1 MQIRAHFCEPP
12 VSPLPFHS
20 LRLVSVRQGN
30 IYIFKDLLYSGEM
43 DGLEQ
48 QRMQLG
54 MTQSHVA
61 FLLGTR
67 QANISAY
74 EAGSLFAGQTVT
86 DRLDRFLDLKP
97 GTVHTGTWLGTMAS
111 HAVNLRALVKT
122 SNAQLD
128 ELDLD
133 ILRYVV
139 GMNDAFA
146 KTSLISDQLFF
157 LTQPASTG
165 DRRIDALLA
174 GMAVH
179 WSRIAGLNR
188 APSWTRE
195 PQYFLQELWW
205 VGISE
210 SLTTLRCRA
219 LCEGIPSLRSRGILL
234 DRSNLASV

>member
-1 MQIRAHFCEPP
+1 M
-12 VSPLPFHS
+12 
-20 LRLVSVRQGN
+20 
-30 IYIFKDLLYSGEM
+30 K
-43 DGLEQ
+43 GLEQ

-74 EAGSLFAGQTVT
+74 EAGSLSAGQTVT
-86 DRLDRFLDLKP
+86 DRIDLFLELKP
-97 GTVHTGTWLGTMAS
+97 GTMHTGTWLGTMAS
-111 HAVNLRALVKT
+111 HAVNLRAMMKT
-122 SNAQLD
+122 SNAQLGD
-128 ELDLD
+128 LDLD

-146 KTSLISDQLFF
+146 KTSSISDQMLF

-179 WSRIAGLNR
+179 WSRTAGLDR

-195 PQYFLQELWW
+195 PQYFLRELWW
-205 VGISE
+205 VGIAE
-210 SLTTLRCRA
+210 SLPGLRCRA
-219 LCEGIPSLRSRGILL
+219 LCEGIPSLRSRGILV